1 MALTSD
7 IVLEKIQGWLGQGFK
22 GHEETYG
29 MLCVQIAADDNI
41 RLLELLYNDPITN
54 MQFLTDLTGAHYPDR
69 KGEEFEVIYHLHS
82 LVNNYRLRIKC
93 RLGLEDLHI
102 KSATT
107 LYSAA
112 NFMERE
118 TFDFFGIIFTGHPN
132 LVRILNVDEMDYY
145 PMRKEYPLE
154 DQTRTDKED
163 EYFGR

>member
-1 MALTSD
+1 MALSTD
-7 IVLEKIQGWLGQGFK
+7 IVLDKISSLLGDK
-22 GHEETYG
+22 LIGHEETYG
-29 MLCVQIAADDNI
+29 MLCVQVASSENMA
-41 RLLELLYNDPITN
+41 LLEALFNDPVLKF
-54 MQFLTDLTGAHYPDR
+54 QFLTDITGAHYPDR
-69 KGEEFEVIYHLHS
+69 PNEEFEVIYHLHS

-93 RLGLEDLHI
+93 RLPLNDLHI
-102 KSATT
+102 KSATP

-132 LVRILNVDEMDYY
+132 LKRILNIDEMDYY